1 MESANTKS
9 TFSSKPLA
17 QLAGPW
23 LRSRVT
29 RMLDGFQTGCLVVN
43 WPDGHQSEHGSPC
56 SVDSMSGF
64 GTRENPVVVRLHSY
78 EPVFA
83 LATSGSMG
91 WAESYI
97 DGNWSTNSIIGLFHL
112 FLQNE
117 KHFPTHIHGS
127 AFNKIAN
134 QVVHRWNR
142 NTLEG
147 SRRNISKH
155 YDLGNEFYKLWLDES
170 MSYSSAMFDAP
181 GQSLA
186 AAQQTKMRKIV
197 DSVSAQ
203 PGDRVL
209 EIGCGW
215 GAMASTLATESGCD
229 VTGISLSKQQLDY
242 ARQQRDFRTQ
252 GDGNTRFEFCDYRNI
267 KGQYEHI
274 VSIEMF
280 EAVGREYWMEYFH
293 KLQSTLK
300 RGGTAVLQVI
310 TIFEDRYENYLNK
323 PDFIQKYIF
332 PGGMLPTKT
341 MLAELAEKHGFR
353 INNVDYFGESY
364 ATTLR
369 IWRERFES
377 TVGQTRLQGFDES
390 FIRMWRYYLAYCEA
404 GFNRGSTDVGV
415 WQLVKR

>member
-1 MESANTKS
+1 MQGANTKQAI
-9 TFSSKPLA
+9 TRKPLA

-23 LRSRVT
+23 LRSRVI
-29 RMLDGFQTGCLVVN
+29 RMLDGFQIGCLVVN

-56 SVDSMSGF
+56 ILDCMSGF
-64 GTRENPVVVRLHSY
+64 GTSDNPVVVHLHSY

-97 DGNWSTNSIIGLFHL
+97 DGNWSTNSIIGLFQL
-112 FLQNE
+112 FLENE
-117 KHFPTHIHGS
+117 KHFPSHIHGS
-127 AFNKIAN
+127 TFNRVAN
-134 QVVHRWNR
+134 KLVHRWNR
-142 NTLEG
+142 NTLAG

-155 YDLGNEFYKLWLDES
+155 YDLGNDFYQLWLDES
-170 MSYSSAMFDAP
+170 MNYSSAIFNSPA
-181 GQSLA
+181 QSLA
-186 AAQQTKMRKIV
+186 QAQEAKMQKIV
-197 DSVSAQ
+197 ASVGAQ

-215 GAMASTLATESGCD
+215 GAMARALANESGCD
-229 VTGISLSKQQLDY
+229 VTGISLSNQQLDY
-242 ARQQRDFRTQ
+242 AKKQRDTGRH
-252 GDGNTRFEFCDYRNI
+252 GSGRARFEFCDYRNI
-267 KGQYEHI
+267 SGQFEHI

-280 EAVGREYWMEYFH
+280 EAVGREYWLEYFH
-293 KLQSTLK
+293 KLQTTLK

-310 TIFEDRYENYLNK
+310 TIFEDRYDNYLNK
-323 PDFIQKYIF
+323 PDFIQKYVF

-341 MLAELAEKHGFR
+341 VLAELAEKHGFK
-353 INNVDYFGESY
+353 INNVDHFGESY

-369 IWRERFES
+369 LWRERFES
-377 TVGQTRLQGFDES
+377 TLGQTRSQGFDES

-404 GFNRGSTDVGV
+404 GFSRGSTDVGV